1 MSIVLVRVD
10 DRLIHGQVVVG
21 WVQALGA
28 QRIVLVDDEV
38 RGNDS
43 ERELYR
49 LSVPPDLEVE
59 FASVEEAA
67 ALVEGW
73 QDARM
78 RTIVLVGDVAT
89 IVQLCDRT
97 DRVKKVNVGGLHDAT
112 SRSQRLSY
120 VYLSEE
126 EAEQLQQLAEGG
138 VEVTAQDVPTARA
151 VPLGEFV

>member
-38 RGNDS
+38 SSNAW

-49 LSVPPDLEVE
+49 LSVPADLVVE
-59 FASVEEAA
+59 FASVDEAVE
-67 ALVEGW
+67 LVGGW
-73 QDARM
+73 GNERQ
-78 RTIVLVGDVAT
+78 RTILLVGDVDT
-89 IVQLCDRT
+89 IVRLCGGT
-97 DRVKKVNVGGLHDAT
+97 EHIGKVNVGGLHDGAA
-112 SRSQRLSY
+112 RSQRLSY
-120 VYLSEE
+120 VYLTDE
-126 EAEQLQQLAEGG
+126 EAQQLLALSEGG

-151 VPLGEFV
+151 VPLGEFA

>member
-21 WVQALGA
+21 WVQALGV

-38 RGNDS
+38 SANDW

-49 LSVPPDLEVE
+49 LSVPPGLAVE
-59 FASVEEAA
+59 FATVDEAVALMEEWGNAP
-67 ALVEGW
+67 
-73 QDARM
+73 Q
-78 RTIVLVGDVAT
+78 RTILLAGDVDT
-89 IVQLCDRT
+89 IVRLCGRT
-97 DRVKKVNVGGLHDAT
+97 AFIRKVNVGGLHDGTA
-112 SRSQRLSY
+112 RSQRLSY
-120 VYLSEE
+120 VYLSDA
-126 EAEQLQQLAEGG
+126 EAQQLQALSEAG